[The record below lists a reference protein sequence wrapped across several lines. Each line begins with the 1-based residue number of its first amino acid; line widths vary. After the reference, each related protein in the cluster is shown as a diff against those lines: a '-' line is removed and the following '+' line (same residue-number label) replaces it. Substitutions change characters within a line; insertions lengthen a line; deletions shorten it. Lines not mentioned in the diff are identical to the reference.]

1 MRRLVVFDRDGT
13 IVATAPHPDDMP
25 PPEPGA
31 PTFLGFSP
39 AEDEQQDAI
48 DIPEELSSPEGIR
61 ELHESYRVEMIGD
74 RPTLTRR

>member
-13 IVATAPHPDDMP
+13 IVATAPHPDDMA

-31 PTFLGFSP
+31 PTFLGFAP
-39 AEDEQQDAI
+39 AEDEQVHAI
-48 DIPEELSSPEGIR
+48 EIPEELSSPEGMH
-61 ELHESYRVEMIGD
+61 ELHASYRIDMVGD